1 MDEMNQNEMNRDG
14 MSRRDFAGMVAGL
27 LAIAGGFA
35 GQAEGQTSGT
45 VAAGQGSAPA
55 ATAGQGA
62 GQATGAAQ
70 AAAGARPAG
79 AMRELA
85 SGVFKPIAGRG
96 MQGGHESHSYL
107 TGMLKAGNIR
117 LEMHESV
124 QQAGAPHEAVGTH
137 KHSEIWL
144 MQRGVATLYLNGV
157 EHRME
162 AGDVGLC
169 CAGDEHWIANAGDSE
184 LAYFVVT
191 VGPPE

>member
-1 MDEMNQNEMNRDG
+1 MTDPLN
-14 MSRRDFAGMVAGL
+14 RRDFAGMLSALVAIGGL
-27 LAIAGGFA
+27 LRR
-35 GQAEGQTSGT
+35 QAEGQAATQPGT
-45 VAAGQGSAPA
+45 V
-55 ATAGQGA
+55 
-62 GQATGAAQ
+62 GAA
-70 AAAGARPAG
+70 AAAPRP
-79 AMRELA
+79 MKELA
-85 SGVFKPIAGRG
+85 SGVFPPQPGRG
-96 MQGGHESHSYL
+96 MQGGHESHQFL

-144 MQRGVATLYLNGV
+144 VQRGTATLYLNGV
-157 EHRME
+157 EHTMN

-169 CAGDEHWIANAGDSE
+169 CAGDEHWIANKGDTE